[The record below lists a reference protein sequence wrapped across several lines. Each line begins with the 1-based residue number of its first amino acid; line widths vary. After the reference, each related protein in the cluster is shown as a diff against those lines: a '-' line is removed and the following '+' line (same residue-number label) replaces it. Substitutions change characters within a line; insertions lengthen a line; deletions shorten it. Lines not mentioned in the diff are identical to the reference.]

1 MLSDKKDSAYV
12 GQLIASWANRYMPE
26 RPEHDELKRSKAVTV
41 RLDADEQFTTEIMAR
56 HHKVIADEPESVGGN
71 DFGPGPF
78 ELVTAGLGACTAMTL
93 HMYARR
99 KKWPLDRV
107 EVELEHSKEDNE
119 AGEKVDVFKRSI
131 YIKGELDEEQRGRFL
146 EIANKCPVH
155 RTLEKGSKVV
165 TELVPL
171 ES

>member
-1 MLSDKKDSAYV
+1 
-12 GQLIASWANRYMPE
+12 
-26 RPEHDELKRSKAVTV
+26 
-41 RLDADEQFTTEIMAR
+41 
-56 HHKVIADEPESVGGN
+56 
-71 DFGPGPF
+71 
-78 ELVTAGLGACTAMTL
+78 
-93 HMYARR
+93 MYARR